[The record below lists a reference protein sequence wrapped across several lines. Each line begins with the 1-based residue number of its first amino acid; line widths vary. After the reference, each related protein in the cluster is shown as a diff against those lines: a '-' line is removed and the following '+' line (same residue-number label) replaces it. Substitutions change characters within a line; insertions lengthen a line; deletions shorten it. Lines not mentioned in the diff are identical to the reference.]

1 LIFPFWSCLL
11 VSYYRSPGDSRCHW
25 FSFFM
30 DFVLAAR
37 CFWAQ
42 IWIFLE
48 SLCLTPV
55 SANEAL
61 LFSGAES
68 CGPVTGLV
76 RLSFSRWATSI
87 CCWAATCVSCSC
99 LSRSARFSGASVVVA
114 HFRHGVFIHQS
125 QQGLSSGFFEAP
137 VGPTLSPLCLSIFFA
152 AAVSGSRLVA
162 PVTDFTSSVLRGG
175 FSSCYSIQREHE
187 PTRPVCEFKF

>member
-1 LIFPFWSCLL
+1 VPL
-11 VSYYRSPGDSRCHW
+11 VFVFHGFCFSRSL
-25 FSFFM
+25 F
-30 DFVLAAR
+30 LA
-37 CFWAQ
+37 CAQ

-55 SANEAL
+55 SATEAL

-125 QQGLSSGFFEAP
+125 QQGLSSGFFQAP

-187 PTRPVCEFKF
+187 PTSPVCEFKF

>member
-1 LIFPFWSCLL
+1 LVLPPSFLL
-11 VSYYRSPGDSRCHW
+11 SVSWRFTVPLVFVFHGFCFSRSL
-25 FSFFM
+25 F
-30 DFVLAAR
+30 LA
-37 CFWAQ
+37 CAQ

-55 SANEAL
+55 SATEAL

-114 HFRHGVFIHQS
+114 HFGHGVFIHQS
-125 QQGLSSGFFEAP
+125 QQGLSSGFFQAP

-187 PTRPVCEFKF
+187 PTSPVCEFKF